1 MIAYHLGLIASQN
14 ILISVMKEQCPHQSS
29 SIIVLNIK
37 IKCQFNF
44 EFKDNFTRRHK
55 IPFRSFNHISKLI
68 KLNIYF
74 TTPFNMA
81 FNDFKTNTLL
91 INHIKVEEP
100 VHSASQT
107 RVLEKGVDLK

>member
-1 MIAYHLGLIASQN
+1 
-14 ILISVMKEQCPHQSS
+14 
-29 SIIVLNIK
+29 
-37 IKCQFNF
+37 
-44 EFKDNFTRRHK
+44 
-55 IPFRSFNHISKLI
+55 
-68 KLNIYF
+68 
-74 TTPFNMA
+74 MA